1 MLIALACL
9 GQLLVVLDI
18 SIVNVALPSIRGA
31 LDLSSAEL
39 SWVVNA
45 YTITFAGCVLL
56 GGRIADLIGH
66 RNAFIAGAA
75 LFALASLA
83 GGLAPTA
90 LVLAAARAAQGIGAA
105 LLSPATLTL
114 LTSGTE
120 PGPERSKA
128 LGLWGAM
135 SAAGGAI
142 GSVVGGVVVDLSSW
156 QWVFLINVPFAAFAA
171 VGALRWIPEGVRR
184 ASRRPDVLGAVAV
197 TSGLAAIV
205 YAIVTG
211 SEQGWT
217 STSVLVFLA
226 AGLLLLGAF
235 ALVETRVA
243 SEPLVPPALLQI
255 KTLVTANLVGVLA
268 GAGGVAMWYFITL
281 YEQEILGMSPTAAG
295 LGFLPHTISIMV
307 AARLSGRLLATVEPR
322 RLMAGGLLL
331 TTVGFVVQSFA
342 SADGSYW
349 ADVLVPGVMICLGAG
364 LSFPAIAQVATTGVP
379 ATEAGLASGVL
390 NTSRWFGGSLGLAA
404 FAALAAARTEAVGGA
419 DPSSTDLVAGY
430 DAAFLAAAGVT
441 LAAAALVVFVPR
453 TAGGRARDPEPVPS
467 DEPEL
472 FAEPATS
479 VLPEP
484 A

>member
-1 MLIALACL
+1 
-9 GQLLVVLDI
+9 
-18 SIVNVALPSIRGA
+18 
-31 LDLSSAEL
+31 
-39 SWVVNA
+39 VNA

-83 GGLAPTA
+83 GGLAPDA
-90 LVLAAARAAQGIGAA
+90 LVLAAARAAQGVGAA

-135 SAAGGAI
+135 SAAGGAV

-184 ASRRPDVLGAVAV
+184 TSRRPDVLGAAAV
-197 TSGLAAIV
+197 TLGLGAIV

-211 SEQGWT
+211 SEHGWT
-217 STSVLVFLA
+217 STSVIVSLA
-226 AGLLLLGAF
+226 TGLLLVAAF
-235 ALVETRVA
+235 VLVETQVA

-281 YEQEILGMSPTAAG
+281 YEQEVLGMSPTAAG

-331 TTVGFVVQSFA
+331 TTVGFVAQSFA
-342 SADGSYW
+342 SADGTYW
-349 ADVLVPGVMICLGAG
+349 TDVLVPGVLICFGAG

-404 FAALAAARTEAVGGA
+404 FAALAAARTESLGGA
-419 DPSSTDLVAGY
+419 DPSNADLVAGY
-430 DAAFLAAAGVT
+430 DVAFLAAAGIT
-441 LAAAALVVFVPR
+441 LGAAALVVFVPR
-453 TAGGRARDPEPVPS
+453 TAGGRALDGEGFAPG
-467 DEPEL
+467 EPEL
-472 FAEPATS
+472 LAEPATT